1 MERIHTGIEELD
13 SKIDGGY
20 PLSRTMLV
28 TGTTGS
34 GKTIV
39 GLHMI
44 LRGCLEGKKCM
55 IIATEE
61 PAEDILAQ
69 AESLGMDVRKY
80 YENGSLIIDRVY
92 EERTIHAR
100 NVLAYGIEE
109 IDDLQSNLLGLL
121 DRIPDDID
129 ILLVDNIGVFT
140 LNMSPNEFRAQFD
153 SLIYGFGKKNLT
165 SMVISDMASD
175 DRTGSIAVYSV
186 YGVIK
191 TSVQDDPYTGVR
203 QRFLEIIKIRNTR
216 IPLDPLRFEI
226 TPNGIVF
233 LKKEKT

>member
-13 SKIDGGY
+13 RKIEGGY
-20 PLSRTMLV
+20 PLGRTMLV

-34 GKTIV
+34 GKTIL
-39 GLHMI
+39 GLHLI
-44 LRGCLEGKKCM
+44 SRGCLDGKKCM

-92 EERTIHAR
+92 EERTIHAST
-100 NVLAYGIEE
+100 VLAYGIEE

-129 ILLVDNIGVFT
+129 VVLVDNIGVFT
-140 LNMSPNEFRAQFD
+140 LNMSTNEFRAQFD
-153 SLIYGFGKKNLT
+153 SLIYGLSKKNLT
-165 SMVISDMASD
+165 TMVISDLASD
-175 DRTGSIAVYSV
+175 ERTSGIAAYSV
-186 YGVIK
+186 YGVMK

-203 QRFLEIIKIRNTR
+203 QRFLEIIKIRNTS

-226 TPNGIVF
+226 TPDGIVF
-233 LKKEKT
+233 MKKEKT

>member
-13 SKIDGGY
+13 SKIEGGY
-20 PLSRTMLV
+20 PLGRTMLV

-34 GKTIV
+34 GKTIL

-44 LRGCLEGKKCM
+44 SKGCLDGKKCM

-61 PAEDILAQ
+61 LIEDILAQ
-69 AESLGMDVRKY
+69 SESLGMDVKKY

-92 EERTIHAR
+92 EERTMYASS
-100 NVLAYGIEE
+100 VLTYGIED

-121 DRIPDDID
+121 DKIPDDID

-165 SMVISDMASD
+165 AMVISDLVSD
-175 DRTGSIAVYSV
+175 ERMSGIAAYSV
-186 YGVIK
+186 YGVMK

-203 QRFLEIIKIRNTR
+203 QRFLEIIKIRNTN

-226 TPNGIVF
+226 TQGGIAF